1 MFLKEIFKG
10 HEDFTSQIKE
20 ARNWIKEADALVVII
35 GEGVSAAGGIDYM
48 KPHIVKEYFKDY
60 YRMGY
65 RSLTELQEMYSQI
78 TDVNAKAYWGY
89 WARYIKYIGYE
100 KEIGNGYRDLL
111 RLIRNKDYFIYTT
124 NVDAQVQRAGFEEDR
139 IFAPMGDCRWLRC
152 SKACCNKLYESKEL
166 LDPMIKS
173 MGGNLEVAANKV
185 PRCQYCG
192 EYLIPNIEFTSGMNI
207 EECCKEKRKNVAN
220 IKSNEAYNQFIEKY
234 SQGKVVYLELGVG
247 LTKSAPLRTYF
258 EEKVRQST
266 NTQLVRINK
275 KEAEL
280 PEDLNTKTI
289 GIKMDLEE
297 AIANVASGVVS
308 M

>member
-1 MFLKEIFKG
+1 MFLKELFKRN
-10 HEDFTSQIKE
+10 EDFTSQIKE
-20 ARNWIKEADALVVII
+20 ARTWIKEADALVVII
-35 GEGVSAAGGIDYM
+35 GEGVSAAGGIDDM
-48 KPHIVKEYFKDY
+48 KPHVVKEYFKDY

-78 TDVNAKAYWGY
+78 TDANAKAYWGY

-111 RLIRNKDYFIYTT
+111 RLIRNKNYFIYTT
-124 NVDAQVQRAGFEEDR
+124 NVDARVQRAGFEEDR
-139 IFAPMGDCRWLRC
+139 VFAPMGDCRWLKC

-166 LDPMIKS
+166 LEPMIKS
-173 MGGNLEVAANKV
+173 MGGNLEVAGNKV

-192 EYLIPNIEFTSGMNI
+192 EYLIPNIEFTECMNI
-207 EECCKEKRKNVAN
+207 EECCKE
-220 IKSNEAYNQFIEKY
+220 E
-234 SQGKVVYLELGVG
+234 GKVVYLELGVD
-247 LTKSAPLRTYF
+247 LARSALLRTYL
-258 EEKVRQST
+258 EEKVRQSA

-280 PEDLNTKTI
+280 PDDLSAKTI

-297 AIANVASGVVS
+297 AIANLASGVVS